1 MRIDEVSQKLNI
13 AKSQIRYY
21 EKIGLLTIPRDA
33 NQYRYFDDATMIDL
47 KMIMDLKALDIELK
61 DMIYIIELFHK
72 PTSKRCNIDSVAYIN
87 KVIQEKE
94 NELENQIMILNK
106 LKKIHELSK
115 NNQYELNKETIL
127 KELNQRRS
135 HND

>member
-61 DMIYIIELFHK
+61 DMMYIIELFHK
-72 PTSKRCNIDSVAYIN
+72 PISKRCNIDSVAYIN